1 MKRRRNVLTAVCLVV
16 FTVLG
21 GCASIVMPAPRI
33 IAIVVP
39 PMPAPE
45 GVMSPAPPDAV
56 LRPLFTDITGHSDR
70 RPEVTVPRSKDK
82 DGPSSSPNDDRR
94 AFGTTMAI

>member
-1 MKRRRNVLTAVCLVV
+1 
-16 FTVLG
+16 
-21 GCASIVMPAPRI
+21 
-33 IAIVVP
+33 
-39 PMPAPE
+39 
-45 GVMSPAPPDAV
+45 MSPAPPDAV